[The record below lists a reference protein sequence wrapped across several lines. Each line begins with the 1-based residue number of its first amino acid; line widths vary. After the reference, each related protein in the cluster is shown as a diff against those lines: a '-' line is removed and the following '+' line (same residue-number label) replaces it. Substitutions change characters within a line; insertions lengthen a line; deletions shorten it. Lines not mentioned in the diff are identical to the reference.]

1 MGAELPGGINRMKD
15 SEDQIINTM
24 YSTLGDETRRRLDE
38 ITGRIVKTK
47 ETGGKIAVVTG
58 SGPNIHEGVTTLLA
72 QLIDKSIVDGVITSS
87 AVVAHEMAGS
97 LDRVKRVS
105 GETVGIDHRLLPKGS
120 VFEITLMD
128 DASLATIR
136 KEMLVDMQLIDR
148 AMGAEGEVIIKAAGN
163 MAYPMGLRTERISH
177 EIEAL
182 ARMTGQS
189 FERIAG
195 LGADER
201 TMIGAGASKGIPVI
215 VSAPQLIGGGAVG
228 LAIGDSIS
236 LKQRSQVVARI
247 LEEASVIIESGIA
260 LSQEVHDGPYETY
273 TGHGIWSAWEGVHT
287 YSLEGKTL
295 LRIDLDPNLEKVW
308 HMERSGGEVQ
318 RSVDRGLPKTKVL
331 AVPFRMEMSGFAR
344 LEGSIPIVGDLGRV
358 WPILAHR
365 VARSLGI
372 TLDFI
377 SYPQETEK
385 GKQMRDWIVSVVEIL
400 NRKKMMKKVRDLL
413 AASAHSQPQG
423 DAS

>member
-1 MGAELPGGINRMKD
+1 MGADLPGGINRMKD

-47 ETGGKIAVVTG
+47 GSGGKIAVVTG

-72 QLIDKSIVDGVITSS
+72 QLMDKGIVDGVITSS

-105 GETVGIDHRLLPKGS
+105 GEAVGIDHQLLPKGS
-120 VFEITLMD
+120 LFEITLMD
-128 DASLATIR
+128 DASLAMIQE
-136 KEMLVDMQLIDR
+136 EMPVDIGLIDR
-148 AMGAEGEVIIKAAGN
+148 AMKAEGEIIIKAAGN

-236 LKQRSQVVARI
+236 LKQRSQIVARI

-308 HMERSGGEVQ
+308 HMEKSGGEVQ
-318 RSVDRGLPKTKVL
+318 RSVDRGLPKTKIL

-358 WPILAHR
+358 WPVLAHR